1 MTSKAP
7 SRLKWSIR
15 RQNWERSQCTEN
27 SRELGEA
34 DHADPAQNSLGAG
47 VQDRFIA
54 RVAIWY
60 FKGVLQ
66 AFCHYFLSDQI
77 N

>member
-1 MTSKAP
+1 MTSKEP
-7 SRLKWSIR
+7 SRLKCSIR
-15 RQNWERSQCTEN
+15 RQNSERSQCTEN
-27 SRELGEA
+27 STELGEA
-34 DHADPAQNSLGAG
+34 DHADPAQNSIGAG
-47 VQDRFIA
+47 VQDRLIA
-54 RVAIWY
+54 RVGTWC